1 MTMTNCQ
8 KGAYAEM
15 LFCAQVGFRGWEIYM
30 PIGHAQTA
38 DVCIFKPPCRPVTV
52 QVKTASIDHE
62 RGGYGVM
69 ASRGKRAKTA
79 YAVGDF
85 DILAAWLPDIEEFVL
100 WRFDEICERKR
111 IRYSPKR
118 HRAPSNWQLLEELVT
133 T

>member
-15 LFCAQVGFRGWEIYM
+15 LFCAQVGFRGWEVYM

-38 DVCIFKPPCRPVTV
+38 DVCIFKPPSRAITV
-52 QVKTASIDHE
+52 QIKSASWDELKQSYVINS
-62 RGGYGVM
+62 
-69 ASRGKRAKTA
+69 SRGQSSKIA
-79 YAVGDF
+79 YAAGDF

-100 WRFDEICERKR
+100 WRFDEICARKR

-118 HRAPSNWQLLEELVT
+118 HRSPSNWQLLDQLVT
-133 T
+133 P

>member
-1 MTMTNCQ
+1 MTMTSCQ

-15 LFCAQVGFRGWEIYM
+15 LFCAQAGYRGWEVYM

-38 DVCIFKPPCRPVTV
+38 DVCIFKPPGRPITV
-52 QVKTASIDHE
+52 QVKMASWDEVQQSYVINS
-62 RGGYGVM
+62 
-69 ASRGKRAKTA
+69 SRGKSSKVTYLA
-79 YAVGDF
+79 GDF
-85 DILAAWLPDIEEFVL
+85 DILAAWLPDVEEFVL

-118 HRAPSNWQLLEELVT
+118 HRALGNWQLLEDLIT

>member
-15 LFCAQVGFRGWEIYM
+15 LFCAQVGFRGWEVYM

-38 DVCIFKPPCRPVTV
+38 DVCIFRPPGRPVSV
-52 QVKTASIDHE
+52 QIKSASWDEDKGSYVINS
-62 RGGYGVM
+62 
-69 ASRGKRAKTA
+69 SRGKNSKVA
-79 YAVGDF
+79 YAAGDF

-100 WRFDEICERKR
+100 WRFEEICERKR

-118 HRAPSNWQLLEELVT
+118 HRAPSNWQLLEEQITL
-133 T
+133 